1 MKTTLIALVIALHSP
16 SILASDLASEIP
28 PEILPKIV
36 GVRMS
41 EAPVTPTISRMT
53 LRHKLFGRL
62 DLMKRTSGAPTP
74 DKDVLVMLT
83 GLNTGPELVDVL
95 PPPPGVTV
103 LAVNYPVE
111 KNQPVDKQ
119 IGEVLTKSIQ
129 IQGLI
134 TALFLWLKDAP
145 EYQDKSV
152 HVMMVSFG
160 TFATPK
166 PLALAQELGFSPTST
181 IFAYGGSSIQNFYAP
196 FIASFPPTEQLDKA
210 KKALDAFFVNF
221 DNTRDLQKLRGP
233 FFVLQASEDEI
244 IPFDAG
250 EALFNTL
257 PEPKQRLFIEGPHV
271 QLGRPDMVEKT
282 MIAVLEWIAKPET
295 TAQSADAE

>member
-1 MKTTLIALVIALHSP
+1 MKTTLLALFIAFHSP
-16 SILASDLASEIP
+16 TILASELP
-28 PEILPKIV
+28 PELL

-41 EAPVTPTISRMT
+41 EAPISSTISQMT

-83 GLNTGPELVDVL
+83 GLNTGPELVDAL

-103 LAVNYPVE
+103 LAVNYPVQ
-111 KNQPVDKQ
+111 KNQPIDKQ
-119 IGEVLTKSIQ
+119 IGEVLTKSLQ

-134 TALFLWLKDAP
+134 TALFLWMKDAP
-145 EYQDKSV
+145 EYRDKSI

-166 PLALAQELGFSPTST
+166 PLALAEELGFSTATT
-181 IFAYGGSSIQNFYAP
+181 IFAYGGSSIENFYAP
-196 FIASFPPTEQLDKA
+196 FIASFPPTEQLEKA

-221 DNTRDLQKLRGP
+221 DNGRDLQKLNGP
-233 FFVLQASEDEI
+233 FFILQASEDEI

-257 PEPKQRLFIEGPHV
+257 PEPKTRLFIEGPHV
-271 QLGRPDMVEKT
+271 QLGRPDMVQKT
-282 MIAVLEWIAKPET
+282 MSAVLEWI
-295 TAQSADAE
+295 TASQTMAQQR